1 MLECKAALQ
10 NKEYTVRDRVN
21 KFLSERLKKVEK
33 TNKMSALATQSV
45 QGQLTSFAGVFG
57 FTDLNPNEKELISQL
72 LKKFSP
78 ENLDYQDDLKSL
90 INLTSE
96 VKAIN
101 NQAIILHG
109 ERIKAAQEILKRYR
123 DGAFTAWLMNTYGN
137 RQTPYNFLQ
146 YYEFYISTPQALRPM
161 LEVMPK
167 QAVYTLASREGAIE
181 DKQLIVQNYQGE
193 TKRELI
199 EIIRETFPTSEK
211 DKRKQSIALGMINS
225 LERVRQNISKNNE
238 NLSIRQ
244 KEILKSILKEIQTLL
259 N

>member
-1 MLECKAALQ
+1 MR
-10 NKEYTVRDRVN
+10 NKVN
-21 KFLSERLKKVEK
+21 KFLSERLKKAEK
-33 TNKMSALATQSV
+33 TSKMSALATQSA
-45 QGQLTSFAGVFG
+45 QGQLTSFSGMFG
-57 FTDLNPNEKELISQL
+57 FADLNPREKELIAQL
-72 LKKFSP
+72 LRKFST

-109 ERIKAAQEILKRYR
+109 ERIKAAQEILKKYR

-146 YYEFYISTPQALRPM
+146 YYEFYIKLPQALRPM
-161 LEVMPK
+161 LEVIPK
-167 QAVYTLASREGAIE
+167 QAIYTLASREGALE

-211 DKRKQSIALGMINS
+211 DKRKQSIAIGMINS
-225 LERVRQNISKNNE
+225 LDRIRQNISKNSE
-238 NLSIRQ
+238 SLTLRQ
-244 KEILKSILKEIQTLL
+244 KETLKSILKEIQALL
-259 N
+259 

>member
-1 MLECKAALQ
+1 
-10 NKEYTVRDRVN
+10 
-21 KFLSERLKKVEK
+21 
-33 TNKMSALATQSV
+33 MSALATQSM
-45 QGQLTSFAGVFG
+45 QGSLTSFSGVFG
-57 FTDLNPNEKELISQL
+57 FTDLSSGEKEVLAQL
-72 LKKFSP
+72 LKKFAA
-78 ENLDYQDDLKSL
+78 ENSDYQEDLKSL
-90 INLTSE
+90 ISLTSE

-109 ERIKAAQEILKRYR
+109 ERIKAAQDILKRYR
-123 DGAFTAWLMNTYGN
+123 DGAFTTWLMNTYGN

-146 YYEFYISTPQALRPM
+146 YYEFYTSTPQALRPM

-211 DKRKQSIALGMINS
+211 DKRKQSIAIGMINT
-225 LERVRQNISKNNE
+225 LDRLRQNLVKNKDM
-238 NLSIRQ
+238 LSERQ
-244 KEILKSILKEIQTLL
+244 KNTLKTLLQEIQQLL
-259 N
+259 VD

>member
-1 MLECKAALQ
+1 MK
-10 NKEYTVRDRVN
+10 NKVN
-21 KFLSERLKKVEK
+21 RFLSQRLKKAEK
-33 TNKMSALATQSV
+33 SNKMSALATQSM
-45 QGQLTSFAGVFG
+45 QGNLTSFSGVFG
-57 FTDLNPNEKELISQL
+57 FADLNSGEKELLSEL

-78 ENLDYQDDLKSL
+78 DEKDNQEDLKSL

-123 DGAFTAWLMNTYGN
+123 DGAFTTWLMNTYGN

-146 YYEFYISTPQALRPM
+146 YYEFYIKMPQALRPM

-167 QAVYTLASREGAIE
+167 QAVYSLASREGAVE
-181 DKQLIVQNYQGE
+181 DKHLIVQNYQGE

-211 DKRKQSIALGMINS
+211 DKRKQSIALGVINT
-225 LERVRQNISKNNE
+225 LERLRQSLKKNKD
-238 NLSIRQ
+238 NLTNRQ
-244 KEILKSILKEIQTLL
+244 IETIKGLIAEIQKMLD
-259 N
+259 